1 MASVRAAIDVV
12 GLDPTSTTVKS
23 TSKVSPSKTTAQ
35 TEYISSGA
43 GYFTSKFRS
52 VTEEIIK
59 FISPRAIESIKS
71 IPVKVGD
78 TFTIAEYGCADGG
91 TSIPLMYACVKE
103 LRSSYGDEL
112 EVLINYEDKP
122 ESDFKSLF
130 YFLQGLLPAPR
141 SYLTDFPNVFVSA
154 TGTNFYDQRFPSGFV
169 NFGFCCLAAQWLSK
183 RPCNLT
189 RAVLHYRS
197 EIQDERNEYSKQGE
211 KDWER
216 FLLMRARELSKGGRL
231 AMIVPVN
238 DIHCNS
244 TVTNNEKKKD
254 FMTNNTLSLS
264 PMYNALYKV
273 WEGMA
278 NDNIIT
284 ENEVKEMT
292 IPEYFRTREEIT
304 KPFVSDESPVRKA
317 GLTLVSVEIK
327 DFLLPQ
333 TKLFQQTGDA
343 KLAARLMTEQTRAWS
358 NSLFL
363 STLDDLSYSAEQKKD
378 ILNEYFYR
386 FEEELLSSP
395 EYFMLLAL
403 WNAFIIIEKS

>member
-1 MASVRAAIDVV
+1 
-12 GLDPTSTTVKS
+12 
-23 TSKVSPSKTTAQ
+23 
-35 TEYISSGA
+35 
-43 GYFTSKFRS
+43 
-52 VTEEIIK
+52 
-59 FISPRAIESIKS
+59 
-71 IPVKVGD
+71 
-78 TFTIAEYGCADGG
+78 
-91 TSIPLMYACVKE
+91 
-103 LRSSYGDEL
+103 
-112 EVLINYEDKP
+112 
-122 ESDFKSLF
+122 
-130 YFLQGLLPAPR
+130 
-141 SYLTDFPNVFVSA
+141 
-154 TGTNFYDQRFPSGFV
+154 
-169 NFGFCCLAAQWLSK
+169 
-183 RPCNLT
+183 
-189 RAVLHYRS
+189 
-197 EIQDERNEYSKQGE
+197 
-211 KDWER
+211 
-216 FLLMRARELSKGGRL
+216 
-231 AMIVPVN
+231 MIVPVN
-238 DIHCNS
+238 DVHCNS

-304 KPFVSDESPVRKA
+304 KPFVSDESPVHKA

-395 EYFMLLAL
+395 EYYMPLAL